1 MSREQQ
7 AQVDAALE
15 RAAER
20 LGDIVPLVMAEFYAH
35 HPDARAAFD
44 THSPHGNPHRLEA
57 EMVDNALYFVMTWFE
72 RKAEVE
78 IIAYTSVPHHAETLH
93 VPPAWYSGLLEA
105 TITVLRRA
113 TPPDDTA
120 ELALWDE
127 LREKLCGLVLSAQD
141 G

>member
-1 MSREQQ
+1 MSRERQ
-7 AQVDAALE
+7 AAVDAALE

-20 LGDIVPLVMAEFYAH
+20 LGDVVPLVMAEFYAH

-44 THSPHGNPHRLEA
+44 QHSPHGNPHRLEA

-72 RKAEVE
+72 RRAEIE
-78 IIAYTSVPHHAETLH
+78 IIAYTSVPHHVETLK
-93 VPPAWYSGLLEA
+93 VPAAWYAGLLGA

-113 TPPDDTA
+113 TPAQDTA

-127 LREKLCGLVLSAQD
+127 LHAKLCGLVLSAQD